1 MKTKKTITV
10 VSFLVSA
17 VLVGLVLAQPAES
30 PVMVGKVFT
39 ITIAFNEPM
48 DLTVTPVIVLSN
60 PTITATKGVS
70 LWTSDKVFTQKYS
83 TTGEIEVAGVDV
95 GVTGAKDVA
104 GNVMLPDSK
113 ADVFSIDT
121 KPPVATGIGC
131 SNN

>member
-1 MKTKKTITV
+1 MKTKKTLL
-10 VSFLVSA
+10 SGLVSA
-17 VLVGLVLAQPAES
+17 ILAGLVLAQPAES
-30 PVMVGKVFT
+30 PTMVGKVFT

-83 TTGEIEVAGVDV
+83 VAGEIEVVGVDV
-95 GVTGAKDVA
+95 GVTGAKDLA

-113 ADVFSIDT
+113 ADVFSVDT